1 MPNKDSSG
9 AERHISEIIT
19 IYRRLKK
26 GSNNDIYSAFDACTN
41 SEVQDIAEVKNDAKN
56 FFNFGRF
63 KSLRKQKYIYLD
75 KTNNLI
81 QSNNFFRH
89 ATDLLEKKN
98 FWLNIFDPKEVDFL
112 NLVSTFNV
120 HELTIRDLRDG
131 KSREKIEAFKHYTF
145 IVLKLYSDRE
155 KDVDINFN
163 ILIFKNFVITTHDKP
178 WSSVMDIA
186 NFVYLLNRHTSMS
199 PEWVLF
205 SILVELLQDVGHLLD
220 NLEKEVHENVD
231 LKKNENFKNVD
242 VTTHKQFLRKN
253 FDNVYTLYS
262 IQKFIKPKINILKT
276 IKTKYQRKLSPRVS
290 KHVLHSLKDF
300 LRLESDSKELY
311 RILERSQDLL
321 IALVNLD
328 MSREGNEMNKVMK
341 RFSVITFVFLPMQA
355 VSGLWGMNCKVP
367 FDGRDESSIY
377 FWMLTIFGL
386 LIGLLHFTLA
396 DFNFFGWKLFKK
408 KVPKKE
414 NILTEEDDVSEC
426 YPGNNVEKIDF
437 SKE

>member
-231 LKKNENFKNVD
+231 LKKK
-242 VTTHKQFLRKN
+242 
-253 FDNVYTLYS
+253 
-262 IQKFIKPKINILKT
+262 
-276 IKTKYQRKLSPRVS
+276 
-290 KHVLHSLKDF
+290 
-300 LRLESDSKELY
+300 
-311 RILERSQDLL
+311 
-321 IALVNLD
+321 
-328 MSREGNEMNKVMK
+328 
-341 RFSVITFVFLPMQA
+341 
-355 VSGLWGMNCKVP
+355 
-367 FDGRDESSIY
+367 
-377 FWMLTIFGL
+377 
-386 LIGLLHFTLA
+386 
-396 DFNFFGWKLFKK
+396 
-408 KVPKKE
+408 
-414 NILTEEDDVSEC
+414 
-426 YPGNNVEKIDF
+426 
-437 SKE
+437 